1 MLLQT
6 MTVNSLISLTCAI
19 FWMRIP
25 SGYCTLSITGPGSIW
40 HFPFVKKG
48 AHDVVRALENY
59 AFPVMALASMLHS
72 DNGRELVN
80 FNDWT
85 GQVQL
90 VSERPCHPQS

>member
-1 MLLQT
+1 MCHL
-6 MTVNSLISLTCAI
+6 NSKWILHII
-19 FWMRIP
+19 DH
-25 SGYCTLSITGPGSIW
+25 GSRFNLA
-40 HFPFVKKG
+40 FPLVKKG
-48 AHDVVRALENY
+48 AHVVVRALENY